1 MSSRAEVDGG
11 GFDLTPFL
19 TQDEGQHYDRKSL
32 YEGEP
37 GAKRPRDR
45 RAVRD
50 QVAAYVSAFANAEG
64 GVLVLGLED
73 EGDVTGHALPPDAL
87 AELLRVPER
96 RLRPAQPRGFEVEH
110 AAKRLVVFDVPASD
124 VPVQVEGDGF
134 FRRMGDKT
142 VAATEAQI
150 LALKFHGFAESWE
163 ARPSPLA
170 PGALDPA
177 LLAEARRGA
186 GHPGWTDE
194 AYLLR
199 RKLADLR
206 GPNLVLR
213 RAAEL
218 VFAKDGPEHPNASV
232 RVFRVIGSAV
242 QGGTRHNVEERPR
255 IEGNLPSVLRRTFAE
270 IASLVRQPS
279 RLVGTRFRTV
289 PEYPEFAW
297 KEAIL
302 NAVAHRDYA
311 VEGRT
316 TEAWFFDDRLEVR
329 SPGGLVASIDLKAL
343 LALERVHASRNPR
356 TARALVDLGLMRE
369 QGEGIPRMF
378 AEMADR
384 FLPVPE
390 IDARLGEV
398 RVVLRN
404 TPTLTGDDQ
413 AFLARLGD
421 LDVSDAELRALL
433 EARRRGRVE
442 NGRLREIA
450 GLDTLAAS
458 ALLRKLR
465 DRGLLAL
472 HAAGSASYYTLG
484 PRLNAER
491 SPDPRAK
498 SPDLSGKSP
507 DLTAQSPDLSGQSP
521 DLTPQSP
528 DLAGQSPDLPADLRA
543 LLARLGKRTR
553 RDDMRE
559 AVLGLCRL
567 GPMSAVELAAHLG
580 RRPEVL
586 VRDYL
591 RPLVRA
597 GLLTLDRAHAPND
610 PRQRYVAARPRPT
623 EEP

>member
-1 MSSRAEVDGG
+1 MSRAADADGNR
-11 GFDLTPFL
+11 FDITPFL

-32 YEGEP
+32 HEGEP

-50 QVAAYVSAFANAEG
+50 QVAEYVSAFANAEG
-64 GVLVLGLED
+64 GVLVLGIED
-73 EGDVTGHALPPDAL
+73 ESHEVTGHALPADAL
-87 AELLRVPER
+87 GELLRVPER
-96 RLRPAQPRGFEVEH
+96 RLRPAQHRGFEVEH
-110 AAKRLVVFDVPASD
+110 QGKRLVVFDVPASD
-124 VPVQVEGDGF
+124 VPVQIEGDGF
-134 FRRMGDKT
+134 YRRMGDKT

-170 PGALDPA
+170 PSALDPA

-186 GHPGWTDE
+186 GHPTWTDE
-194 AYLLR
+194 EYLLR

-206 GPNLVLR
+206 GPNIVLR

-218 VFAKDGPEHPNASV
+218 VFATDGPEHPNASV
-232 RVFRVIGSAV
+232 RVFRVIGAAV

-255 IEGNLPSVLRRTFAE
+255 IEGNLSAVLRRTFAE
-270 IASLVRQPS
+270 IESLVRQPS

-297 KEAIL
+297 KEAVL

-316 TEAWFFDDRLEVR
+316 TEAWFFDDRLDVR

-356 TARALVDLGLMRE
+356 TVRALVDLGLMRE

-390 IDARLGEV
+390 IDARPTEV

-404 TPTLTGDDQ
+404 TPTLTTEDH

-421 LDVSDAELRALL
+421 LDVSDTELRALL

-458 ALLRKLR
+458 ILLRKLR

-484 PRLNAER
+484 HQLAGEG
-491 SPDPRAK
+491 
-498 SPDLSGKSP
+498 PDLEGKGPELAGQRPDLPPESPELAGKRPDLDGKGP
-507 DLTAQSPDLSGQSP
+507 DLTGSIPPELQ
-521 DLTPQSP
+521 
-528 DLAGQSPDLPADLRA
+528 A
-543 LLARLGKRTR
+543 LLAQLGKKARKPE
-553 RDDMRE
+553 MRK
-559 AVLGLCRL
+559 AVLRLCQLR
-567 GPMSAVELAAHLG
+567 PTSAADLANSLG
-580 RRPEVL
+580 RRQDVIL
-586 VRDYL
+586 RDYL
-591 RPLVRA
+591 RPMVRD
-597 GLLTLDRAHAPND
+597 GLLRLERPEAPND
-610 PRQRYVAARPRPT
+610 PHQRYLAVQPSFP